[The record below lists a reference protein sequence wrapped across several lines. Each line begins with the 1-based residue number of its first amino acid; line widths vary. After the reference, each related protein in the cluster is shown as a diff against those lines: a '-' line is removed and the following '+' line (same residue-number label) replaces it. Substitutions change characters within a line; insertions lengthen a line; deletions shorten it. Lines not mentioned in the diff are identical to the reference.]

1 MFSDVP
7 KHKLIHDV
15 VTRWN
20 STYDMIERVCEQQL
34 PISSVLLQRQD
45 TLMHLELLPNEW
57 RILENILKL
66 LRPFKIAT
74 KHLSGE
80 KYPTISALGPL
91 YSMKYKRK
99 QLFKMGI
106 AVQLKVLKKHYRKI

>member
-1 MFSDVP
+1 
-7 KHKLIHDV
+7 
-15 VTRWN
+15 
-20 STYDMIERVCEQQL
+20 
-34 PISSVLLQRQD
+34 
-45 TLMHLELLPNEW
+45 MHLELLPNEW

-91 YSMKYKRK
+91 LHEIQTKTV
-99 QLFKMGI
+99 
-106 AVQLKVLKKHYRKI
+106 VQDGDSSAIKAF